1 MFPYPIPRQLSYE
14 HIAVSAAEFF
24 HETPWLN
31 VPIHRR
37 GEIMVEPLYPRGGLL
52 GGSSK
57 PSKLAALA
65 AARKKKQEEEKAA
78 SGPVSVDAHPDKE
91 PDRAVALLD
100 RLNIKGRAKEDT
112 PPSPGSP
119 KQPGGLLKSKSA
131 QIRYPVRRKKSSS
144 PPPVQR
150 QEEPS
155 GPISEPSTI
164 VEILDLRAPPSTFA
178 ATMIGASQPRSPEG
192 SMFSLPYAHQKVFTN
207 ANPFAGPSP
216 DDIVTNARAKGARR
230 A

>member
-1 MFPYPIPRQLSYE
+1 M
-14 HIAVSAAEFF
+14 AVSAAEFF

-31 VPIHRR
+31 VPIHRH
-37 GEIMVEPLYPRGGLL
+37 GEIMVEPLYRRGGLL

-57 PSKLAALA
+57 PSKLASLA
-65 AARKKKQEEEKAA
+65 AARKKKQDEEKAA
-78 SGPVSVDAHPDKE
+78 SGPASAGAHSDKE

-100 RLNIKGRAKEDT
+100 RLNIKGKAKENV
-112 PPSPGSP
+112 PPSLGSSE
-119 KQPGGLLKSKSA
+119 QPGRLLKSKSA
-131 QIRYPVRRKKSSS
+131 QTRYPVRRKRS

-155 GPISEPSTI
+155 NPVSEPSTI
-164 VEILDLRAPPSTFA
+164 VEIPDLRAPPSTFA
-178 ATMIGASQPRSPEG
+178 ATMIGASHMEFQPRSPEG
-192 SMFSLPYAHQKVFTN
+192 SMFSLPYVHEKVFTN

-216 DDIVTNARAKGARR
+216 DDIVTNAQAKGARR